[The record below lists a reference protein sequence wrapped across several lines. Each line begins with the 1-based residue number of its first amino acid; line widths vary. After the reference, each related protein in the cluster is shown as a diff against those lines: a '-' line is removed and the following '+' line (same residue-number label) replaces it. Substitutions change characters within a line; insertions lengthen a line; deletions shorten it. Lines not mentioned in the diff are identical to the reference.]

1 MIKAK
6 KIYQGESSNKN
17 SEPEGEQKQEGIKAS
32 TSAVPLST
40 SPYCH
45 FCASYGHWQRNC
57 TRFTAW
63 LVKKGNSHRPNGSKE
78 GSEHSE

>member
-1 MIKAK
+1 MPLIKAK
-6 KIYQGESSNKN
+6 RSIKGNPLIRIASQR
-17 SEPEGEQKQEGIKAS
+17 KQEGIKAS

-45 FCASYGHWQRNC
+45 FCASDGHWQRNC

-63 LVKKGNSHRPNGSKE
+63 LVKKGNSHRLNGSKE